1 MVTKCCYL
9 LRSLNLPRYHNR
21 VYIGTTPDP
30 VHRLRQH
37 NGEIVQGAKKTENGR
52 PWEMVM
58 FVYGFPN
65 DSFALQFEWAW
76 QNPLKTRH
84 RQRMTFWDNE
94 YLENSLK
101 HKQYCN
107 LLTFKL
113 RILLDMLMIHPYR
126 QWPLKLHFVAADVRA
141 LFDIVASTMAGDLP
155 SHMTITSGP
164 LDTSP
169 MISSTVTGSTT
180 AVIRSFSS
188 TRCHVC
194 LDPIQDMN
202 TKHDTFVACNNN
214 DCDMVAHLTCLATE
228 FLDDAKDQLSLVP
241 VSGSCPDCR
250 KQLFWGDLIQDLHN
264 RHRLSS
270 K

>member
-1 MVTKCCYL
+1 
-9 LRSLNLPRYHNR
+9 
-21 VYIGTTPDP
+21 
-30 VHRLRQH
+30 
-37 NGEIVQGAKKTENGR
+37 
-52 PWEMVM
+52 MVM

-65 DSFALQFEWAW
+65 DSYALQFEWAW

-94 YLENSLK
+94 YLKNSLK

-113 RILLDMLMIHPYR
+113 RVLLDMLMIHPYR

-155 SHMTITSGP
+155 SHMTLTSGP

-169 MISSTVTGSTT
+169 MISSSTVTGSTT

-194 LDPIQDMN
+194 LDPIQDMVSI
-202 TKHDTFVACNNN
+202 TLSFFLAC
-214 DCDMVAHLTCLATE
+214 
-228 FLDDAKDQLSLVP
+228 FIIIIIIIPSY
-241 VSGSCPDCR
+241 
-250 KQLFWGDLIQDLHN
+250 
-264 RHRLSS
+264 
-270 K
+270 